1 MATIIPTT
9 LQPGVADSFEHRNV
23 GAHIRQLRDGTSE
36 QKLDAAKRLAH
47 LAANGHG
54 AGPGALSIAGAR
66 REIAQAGGIEALLTL
81 ARDDQSGVQHKSM
94 AMGALA
100 NVSANSADN
109 QAAVVAAGDL
119 PALITLVRDCTPDD
133 AAPQRATAAAALGN
147 LVLGNAGNQA
157 ALQAAGGLS
166 ALVELWREASSIE
179 YDEVDEDAD
188 EREWQEDAAAAA
200 LRAAT
205 DGHVDN
211 LDVMRGLLSSGEFD
225 RLLCTN
231 DAAP

>member
-9 LQPGVADSFEHRNV
+9 LQPGVADSFEQRNAT
-23 GAHIRQLRDGTSE
+23 AHIRQLRDGTSE

-54 AGPGALSIAGAR
+54 AGPGALSIAHAR

-81 ARDDQSGVQHKSM
+81 ARDDQSGAQHK
-94 AMGALA
+94 ATAVGALA
-100 NVSANSADN
+100 NVTAKSAEN
-109 QAAVVAAGDL
+109 QAAVVAAGGL
-119 PALITLVRDCTPDD
+119 PTLIALMRDCTPDD

-147 LVLGNAGNQA
+147 LMFGQSV

-166 ALVELWREASSIE
+166 ALIELWREASSVE

-188 EREWQEDAAAAA
+188 EREWQEAAAAAA

-205 DGHVDN
+205 DSHVDN
-211 LDVMRGLLSSGEFD
+211 LDVMRGLLSNGELD
-225 RLLCTN
+225 SLLRTN
-231 DAAP
+231 DAPT